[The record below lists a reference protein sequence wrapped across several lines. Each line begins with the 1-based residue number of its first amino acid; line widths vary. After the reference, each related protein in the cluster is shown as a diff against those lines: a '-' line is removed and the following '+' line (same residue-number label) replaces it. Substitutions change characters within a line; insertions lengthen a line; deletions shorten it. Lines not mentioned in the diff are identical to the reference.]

1 MSNIAEIVKW
11 REDTECVE
19 AFTTTLLIA
28 DTFGKRHDNVI
39 KKIERL
45 TSETFTHLKIKAS
58 EYTDESGKVNKMYIL
73 NRDAFAF
80 IAMGFTG
87 TKADEWKL
95 KFLEAFNK
103 MEQHLKRI
111 MKKGW
116 LENRSEAAIE
126 YRAMSKTLQHVRS
139 LEGKETKAFHY
150 ANEAKLVNRAMTGE
164 YAKLN
169 RDELSPFDLKI
180 LCELQLHNAALIG
193 AGSPSKERKMLL
205 QEYCRS
211 IALKLGGAA

>member
-19 AFTTTLLIA
+19 AFTTSLVIA
-28 DTFGKRHDNVI
+28 EKFGKQHKVVI
-39 KKIERL
+39 KKIESLDGSTKDWLQIMPMFYEDNYGRQQP
-45 TSETFTHLKIKAS
+45 
-58 EYTDESGKVNKMYIL
+58 MYRL

-87 TKADEWKL
+87 RKADEWKL

-116 LENRSEAAIE
+116 LEHRSEAALE
-126 YRAMSKTLQHVRS
+126 YRAMSKTLQHVRA
-139 LEGKETKAFHY
+139 LDGKETKAFHY

-164 YAKLN
+164 YANLN

-193 AGSPSKERKMLL
+193 AGVPSKERKILL
-205 QEYCRS
+205 QDHCRS
-211 IALKLGGAA
+211 FALKLGGAS